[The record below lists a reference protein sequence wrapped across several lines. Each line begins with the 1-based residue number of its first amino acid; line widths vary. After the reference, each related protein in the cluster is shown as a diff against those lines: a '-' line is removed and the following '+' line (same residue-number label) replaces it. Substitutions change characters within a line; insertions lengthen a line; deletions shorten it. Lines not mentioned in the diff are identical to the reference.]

1 MMKQRVKKMLSAFA
15 VGACVCGTTLPA
27 QAGRIH
33 FSITVPGD
41 TVSMREEKD
50 NSTQSFKVEG
60 TEFHQNAVLSCES
73 IKLNNDA
80 IRTGVVGIS
89 PNDSVKTSRYNST
102 VKNGQLFYM
111 ATSAQVS
118 GLHVC
123 GYYTP

>member
-1 MMKQRVKKMLSAFA
+1 MMKQRVKRMLCALA
-15 VGACVCGTTLPA
+15 VGVCVCGTTLPA

-41 TVSMREEKD
+41 TVSKRELKD
-50 NSTQSFKVEG
+50 NRTQYFKVEG

-73 IKLNNDA
+73 IKIDDDN
-80 IRTGVVGIS
+80 IRTGIVGIS
-89 PNDSVKTSRYNST
+89 PEDPVKTSKYQKSAPYEE
-102 VKNGQLFYM
+102 KYYM

-118 GLHVC
+118 KLHVC